1 MLNKEIIKDYADFQC
16 DRLAYLM
23 GNQRHQM
30 QVIKELFE
38 ANYSLEDFE
47 DLIQEEENE
56 QQEVRSS
63 TERFEEWIR
72 LYPDLF
78 TSLIKKAREETQQDQ
93 AAQFIARW
101 EDLQEVAKLS
111 RMYFETLYPGK
122 TRRADTIDG
131 SIDGYEDRKMASIE
145 ERTMRYLSDNS
156 VRVIFEGQVS
166 IDGFLARWDVLV
178 KQPDGYHLY
187 EVKGSTSIYRT
198 NKRDLNTLQALPK
211 GIRKPYLY
219 DIAFQQWVY
228 ELAGIKLAEVHFLH
242 LDRNASF
249 QEHEMSYPL
258 DVSLLPRLFRTSS
271 LIEDVKVKGKEK
283 PLIPIG
289 EYLHRRIYV
298 KKGQEAVEQYAFHL
312 QSVLLLPEVPPVKMI
327 YKCRK
332 CPLRDLCHPNIPND
346 HIFKLNC
353 YNGTGGNYRTTQT
366 LIEDLHLVSIRAIE
380 QAFLHGRF
388 RWQLEPR
395 EGIPRLSST
404 RLQIETI
411 QGNLPR
417 KHYLV
422 PEVMNRIM
430 SKDYAVFPLIFFDFE
445 TFNYPVPLV
454 EGARPNQQVCCQYS
468 MHVVQSNYD
477 LAKHRFEQGIGG
489 GITHYEYLGTPSS
502 DGFHN
507 PERSLIQTLKTQL
520 IHAGLDPYRDP
531 FTLVVYNKSFEQSR
545 FREMAEQYPDE
556 SAFLLKC
563 HQSIVDLLDFFQYG
577 TWYHRDFN
585 GKSSLKVTQPVL
597 MSDPTIIE
605 WYRHLPYPLE
615 DTLAYHHGLIHNGGV
630 ALAVYQT
637 LLRRFFITGDQE
649 DEEKFRQALLA
660 YCKIDSWGTVIL
672 YDIIVKALT
681 KIRTNSMDLDW
692 APLDLH
698 FLSSTTQQSQKEE

>member
-38 ANYSLEDFE
+38 ANYTLEDFDE
-47 DLIQEEENE
+47 LIQEEENQ

-63 TERFEEWIR
+63 AERFEEWMR
-72 LYPDLF
+72 LYPELF
-78 TSLIKKAREETQQDQ
+78 TSLIEKARVAAQQDQ
-93 AAQFIARW
+93 AAQLIAKW

-111 RMYFETLYPGK
+111 RLYFETLYPGK

-131 SIDGYEDRKMASIE
+131 SIDGHDDRKMSSIE
-145 ERTMRYLSDNS
+145 ERTRRYLSDDS
-156 VRVIFEGQVS
+156 VQVIFEGQVS

-178 KQPDGYHLY
+178 KKANGYHLY

-198 NKRDLNTLQALPK
+198 NKRDLNTNQTLPI

-228 ELAGIKLAEVHFLH
+228 ERAGINIAEVHFLH
-242 LDRNASF
+242 LDRNATF
-249 QEHEMSYPL
+249 QEQEMSYPL
-258 DVSLLPRLFRTSS
+258 DVSLLSRLFRTSS
-271 LIEDVKVKGKEK
+271 FIEDASEKGKEK
-283 PLIPIG
+283 PLISIG

-298 KKGQEAVEQYAFHL
+298 KKGQDSIEQYAFHL
-312 QSVLLLPEVPPVKMI
+312 QSVLQLPEVPTIKMI

-332 CPLRDLCHPNIPND
+332 CPLRDLCHPNVPSD
-346 HIFKLNC
+346 HIFMLNC
-353 YNGTGGNYRTTQT
+353 YNGTGGNYRTTKM
-366 LIEDLHLVSIRAIE
+366 LIEDLHLKSIQSIDEILVHSRY
-380 QAFLHGRF
+380 
-388 RWQLEPR
+388 RWLLEPR
-395 EGIPRLSST
+395 EGTPRLSSA

-411 QGNLPR
+411 QNKLPR

-422 PEVMNRIM
+422 PELMQRIM
-430 SKDYAVFPLIFFDFE
+430 SKDYTVFPLIFFDFE

-454 EGARPNQQVCCQYS
+454 EGAHPNQQVCCQYS
-468 MHVVQSNYD
+468 MHVIQPNYD
-477 LAKHRFEQGIGG
+477 LAMHNFVQGNGG

-502 DGFHN
+502 DGFIN
-507 PERSLIQTLKTQL
+507 PERSLIQTLKMQL
-520 IHAGLDPYRDP
+520 IQAGLDPNHDP

-545 FREMAEQYPDE
+545 FREMAEQYPEE
-556 SAFLLKC
+556 SNFLLKC
-563 HQSIVDLLDFFQYG
+563 YQSIVDLLDFFQYG

-585 GKSSLKVTQPVL
+585 GRSSLKVTQPVL
-597 MSDPTIIE
+597 LSDPTILG
-605 WYRHLPYPLE
+605 WYRYLPYPLE
-615 DTLAYHHGLIHNGGV
+615 ETLAYHHGLIHNGGV

-637 LLRRFFITGDQE
+637 LLRRFFITGTQD
-649 DEEKFRQALLA
+649 DEEFFREALLA

-672 YDIIVKALT
+672 YDIIKKALL
-681 KIRTNSMDLDW
+681 KIQANSMDLDW

-698 FLSSTTQQSQKEE
+698 FLSSTHQQFLKEE